1 MNRYDIIGG
10 TCFLLAVGI
19 VGGVEHGAPLR
30 NMIAAFILV
39 AIMGVCVHLG
49 NAARA

>member
-1 MNRYDIIGG
+1 MNRYDIVGWLS
-10 TCFLLAVGI
+10 FVLAVGI
-19 VGGVEHGAPLR
+19 VGGVENGAPLR

-39 AIMGVCVHLG
+39 GIMGVCVHLG